1 MKCENCGFEN
11 NEKAKFCTRC
21 GASLVQQ
28 NETPNQQKNGNN
40 TKYLIVGLTAIIIVL
55 ICAIGYFAINLNEGG
70 ADQSSDYSS
79 DSSADST
86 SSVDESSSTSSS
98 ESSSSKSGEWK
109 LIGSY

>member
-28 NETPNQQKNGNN
+28 NEAPTQQKNGNN

-55 ICAIGYFAINLNEGG
+55 ICAIGYFAINLNEVV
-70 ADQSSDYSS
+70 QISQV
-79 DSSADST
+79 T
-86 SSVDESSSTSSS
+86 ILRIVQ
-98 ESSSSKSGEWK
+98 
-109 LIGSY
+109 LIPHLQLMNLVPLQVLNPAQANLVNGN

>member
-28 NETPNQQKNGNN
+28 NEAPTQQKNGNN

-55 ICAIGYFAINLNEGG
+55 ICAIGYFAINLNEIRL
-70 ADQSSDYSS
+70 AIEAMSVPKPPKFVPIM
-79 DSSADST
+79 SAFT
-86 SSVDESSSTSSS
+86 SVVKPDN
-98 ESSSSKSGEWK
+98 KSAAGTL
-109 LIGSY
+109 LIT